1 LDVPGRETV
10 AARQTGTPIFERTYI
25 HCKNPGDHRVAETII
40 LFRSRLTA
48 EAGADYQAM
57 NDEMDSLVRQ
67 NPGFVD
73 VKSYRA
79 DDGERLTVVWW
90 KDEASLRQWREQE
103 RHRVA
108 QRTGRQKWYE
118 WYRME
123 VATVT
128 RTSSFDRP

>member
-1 LDVPGRETV
+1 MS
-10 AARQTGTPIFERTYI
+10 
-25 HCKNPGDHRVAETII
+25 ETII
-40 LFRSRLTA
+40 LFRSRLTPD
-48 EAGADYQAM
+48 AGTDYQAM
-57 NDEMDSLVRQ
+57 NDEMETLVRQ

-73 VKSYRA
+73 VKSYLA
-79 DDGERLTVVWW
+79 ADGERLTVVWW

-108 QRTGRQKWYE
+108 QRTGRQRWYE

>member
-1 LDVPGRETV
+1 MEPYIRASTPAANREENV
-10 AARQTGTPIFERTYI
+10 S
-25 HCKNPGDHRVAETII
+25 ETII

-48 EAGADYQAM
+48 DAGTDYQAM
-57 NDEMDSLVRQ
+57 NDEMETLVRQ

-73 VKSYRA
+73 VKSYLA
-79 DDGERLTVVWW
+79 ADGERLTVVWW
-90 KDEASLRQWREQE
+90 KDDASLRQWREQE

-108 QRTGRQKWYE
+108 QRTGRQRWYE